1 MLQGIIFISFI
12 CSSGRCGIFS
22 SSSSQTPSVE
32 LTMHAAFFSACF
44 FCTLSPRAASIFE
57 DEERFCMSALLWKV
71 KVDSYKKFFNTCR
84 EIFDKLS
91 IISAKLSVHMTS
103 VDDAEKDWCLFD
115 IWDRRFDKLPV
126 ISAKLSLRVMGA
138 DVSGKDWRLFDIWDR
153 RFDKLPVIFAKLSL
167 RVTGA
172 DASGKARCHSD
183 F

>member
-1 MLQGIIFISFI
+1 
-12 CSSGRCGIFS
+12 
-22 SSSSQTPSVE
+22 
-32 LTMHAAFFSACF
+32 
-44 FCTLSPRAASIFE
+44 
-57 DEERFCMSALLWKV
+57 MSALLWKV